1 MVEQEVLIVNPTGLH
16 ARPASQLCSQAQKF
30 RSKITLVH
38 QTKTID
44 AKSILNIMA
53 GGLRKG
59 STIVVR
65 CEGEDEAQALETLVT
80 MIQNMK
86 E

>member
-16 ARPASQLCSQAQKF
+16 ARPASMLCSQAQKF

-38 QTKTID
+38 EEKLID
-44 AKSILNIMA
+44 AKSILRVLA
-53 GGLRKG
+53 GGMRKG
-59 STIVVR
+59 NTIIVR
-65 CEGEDEAQALETLVT
+65 CEGEDEAQALETLVS